1 MWSGSSQAL
10 RTSRPPASSTPCR
23 PCPLP
28 VPAPLP
34 ALFSHLGFCFLDTF
48 LSLALPRQVA
58 APAWASSP
66 APGHLGLRGQGKGAG
81 AGGGGGSLGG
91 NARELVMGTSCVLVA
106 PQVPRYV
113 CRGLTTG
120 SAPAAGVLVTTT
132 ARPGNWAGWGW
143 GSPRLRIDLV
153 PIWSL
158 PPTSNRALALSCPFF
173 WLAFSSP
180 WGSRSLSV
188 SVALSPDSYLDSFS
202 EFVFFSPIFPSFF
215 PLVSVPNFSLCM
227 SIPCCVLPIRLHH
240 LTLQI

>member
-10 RTSRPPASSTPCR
+10 RTSRPPAASTPCR

-81 AGGGGGSLGG
+81 AGGGGGRLGG
-91 NARELVMGTSCVLVA
+91 NARELAMGTSCVLVA
-106 PQVPRYV
+106 PQAPRYV

-120 SAPAAGVLVTTT
+120 SAPVAGVLVTTT
-132 ARPGNWAGWGW
+132 ARPGAGRG
-143 GSPRLRIDLV
+143 GGGGALDSGLTS
-153 PIWSL
+153 SL
-158 PPTSNRALALSCPFF
+158 SGPSPPTSNRALALSCPFLL
-173 WLAFSSP
+173 LAFSSP

-188 SVALSPDSYLDSFS
+188 SVAMSPDSYLDSFS

-215 PLVSVPNFSLCM
+215 PLVSAPNFSLCM
-227 SIPCCVLPIRLHH
+227 SIPCCVFPIRLHH